1 MTTGHVHSPRRVL
14 SLLAACVVL
23 IVALLGPPGGAGLT
37 AHADPVDA
45 DAKFLAALS
54 SQGITYASPEAMI
67 AAGHAVCA
75 ELDRGE
81 TPARIAHDV
90 MNHKDLRSLLT
101 GSNLAAHHAGFFV
114 GASIA
119 AYCPKYL
126 GRT

>member
-1 MTTGHVHSPRRVL
+1 MTPAHVHSPSRVL
-14 SLLAACVVL
+14 PVLAACVVL
-23 IVALLGPPGGAGLT
+23 IVALLGPAGAAGLT
-37 AHADPVDA
+37 AHADPADD

-54 SQGITYASPEAMI
+54 SQGITYTSPEVMI
-67 AAGHAVCA
+67 AAGHAACT

-81 TPARIAHDV
+81 TPARVAWDV
-90 MNHKDLRSLLT
+90 MRNKDVLT

-126 GRT
+126 RRM